1 MDKKAVGR
9 PHENK
14 LTEDTAKGYQVSL
27 TPNENSDIIHHYKSR
42 TAALK
47 LLLKPA
53 VIKAL
58 KAFIK

>member
-1 MDKKAVGR
+1 MDKKRVGR
-9 PHENK
+9 PDENK
-14 LTEDTAKGYQVSL
+14 PLEDTAKGYQVSL
-27 TPNENSDIIHHYKSR
+27 TPNENTKIISIYKSR

-58 KAFIK
+58 KSFIK